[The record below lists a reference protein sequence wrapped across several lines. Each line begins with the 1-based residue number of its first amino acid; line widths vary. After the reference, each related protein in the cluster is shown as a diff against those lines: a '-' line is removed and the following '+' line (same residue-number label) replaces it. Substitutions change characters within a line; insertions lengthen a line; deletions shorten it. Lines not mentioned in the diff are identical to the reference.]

1 MSSQRLRVLLGKPG
15 LDGHDIGIKVVA
27 SALRDAGFEVIF
39 AGIYLTPDEI
49 VSMAVQEAVDVI
61 GLNVMSGCH
70 MVAIP
75 DVLDALKRQGLD
87 LPVILGGIIPPE
99 DVAALKARGVAEYFG
114 PGSATADVVRFL
126 GTLSRRQETGSV
138 GMRRRS

>member
-1 MSSQRLRVLLGKPG
+1 MSSQRLRILLAKPG

-27 SALRDAGFEVIF
+27 SALRDGGFEVIL

-49 VSMAVQEAVDVI
+49 VNMAVQEAADVI

-75 DVLDALKRQGLD
+75 DVLEALSRQGLD
-87 LPVILGGIIPPE
+87 LPVILGGIVPPD
-99 DVAALKARGVAEYFG
+99 DVARLKARGVAEYFG
-114 PGSATADVVRFL
+114 PGSAMRDVIRFL
-126 GTLSRRQETGSV
+126 NSLPPRDSGAVKHARSR
-138 GMRRRS
+138 